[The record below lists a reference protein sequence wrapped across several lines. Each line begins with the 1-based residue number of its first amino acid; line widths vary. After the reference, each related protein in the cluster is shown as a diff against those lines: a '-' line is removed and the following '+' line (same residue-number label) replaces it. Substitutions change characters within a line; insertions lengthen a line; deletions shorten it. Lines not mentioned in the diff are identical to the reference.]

1 MPDED
6 VATIRAE
13 LLAAYETIQQQQRSL
28 EKIVLERLEPIA
40 VVGTGLRFPGGN
52 DTLDGFEE
60 FLRAGGSGIRPLPR
74 ERWDV
79 ADRDVEGLIG
89 TVAGG
94 FLDRVDEFDAQFF
107 NIPPKTAP
115 FVDPQQRLL
124 LETAWEAL
132 ENANIDPTALRHGNG
147 AVYVGA
153 SPLDFALGLGTLG
166 VDQLDGA
173 MATGSGAYSLSGR
186 LSYFLG
192 WRGPSLTADTA
203 CASSLTALH
212 LAVEG
217 LRRHESDIA
226 LCGAV
231 NALHDP
237 RSFIILSKGRMLSP
251 DGRCKAFDDAADGYA
266 RAEGCGVLVL
276 KRLSDAWQDGD
287 TVLAIVRGTAIGQ
300 DGESA
305 GLTAPNGVAQE
316 AVMRTALA
324 NSRLEPADIQYVEA
338 HGTGTPLG
346 DPIEM
351 SSIHGVFGG
360 TRSHDD
366 RLTVGSLKSN
376 IGHME
381 PAAGVGA
388 VMKVILQ
395 LRAGVFFPSLIDA
408 PSGRIPWHDYSVTV
422 PTEVR
427 PWDAPVRRA
436 TVNGFGVT
444 GAIGVAVL
452 EEAPQPPAP
461 EAPPRELPR
470 DTGHVFTLSAKSET
484 ALRRQIERY
493 REFVVAHP
501 DLDLADFCF
510 TANAGRAHFRHRVAG
525 EVRSHAELTAL
536 LDRAAAVPGVR
547 PRESF
552 RRTAFLFTG
561 SGSQHVGMG
570 EVLYE
575 RYPAFR
581 ARVDECDAL
590 FRPHLGRSIAELM
603 FGRAPDAGD
612 VIAETRFAHA
622 ALFTLEYSLA
632 ALWRSWRVEPAVL
645 IGHSVG
651 EVVAATVAGV
661 FSLADGVAFL
671 ATRARLIE
679 SVANAGGMAAVT
691 APVEEVA
698 PLLRRWPDLAVAAVN
713 APRQC
718 VVSGGADS
726 LAAAVEAL
734 RERGTAVKPLRV
746 SSAFHSPLV
755 AAASDELRE
764 FLAGVE
770 FHEPELTVVS
780 NATGA
785 PAAVDEITT
794 PEYWVR
800 HVNDTVHFAAGVAA
814 IAERGRHVM
823 LEIGPAGVL
832 TALARQC
839 VPEDDHRWLASLS
852 PRDTDART
860 IRETLAQLYVAGV
873 DVAWAAVHE
882 GRQRR
887 RVALPTYAFD
897 RRRYGLPRRSAEAFA
912 TGHPLLGSAVPTG
925 APAREFTSRIS
936 AARPAY
942 LGDHRVGGKPFL
954 PAAAHVEVLLA
965 LADELHG
972 DTGRP
977 VEDLRFHEAVFLDE
991 RPTGLRTRATPR
1003 ADGTWRVD
1011 VHSQDDSGERR
1022 CASAVLGAPD
1032 APALTDTGREL
1043 LRRLDE
1049 LGAPDQVLSA
1059 EDVRA
1064 AYLRA
1069 GLDYG
1074 PEFTRA
1080 REVRRHGA
1088 DLAVCE
1094 LSGEGL
1100 STAEHLPPPLVDGV
1114 THGLAAFA
1122 DDGENY
1128 VATGI
1133 RRVRV
1138 FKKPRARLLR
1148 AVLRF
1153 TRPERGPAF
1162 TLDAVLLE
1170 DGTPV
1175 LELSGMAFVRLSRA
1189 PSEPAAAT
1197 RDGNGGNG
1205 NGDGRTG
1212 NSTGRG
1218 TGNSTGTGTGNSTGT
1233 GTHEVA
1239 GAPVADVIRR
1249 TLADLL
1255 SMDEADGVDGDT
1267 TFLELGVDSLV
1278 VVDLKDRLQSRLGLT
1293 LPLSAVLE
1301 RPTVDQLATFLD
1313 RQLAGDPVGSRTGG
1327 DDDRG

>member
-60 FLRAGGSGIRPLPR
+60 FLRAGGSGIGPLPR

-79 ADRDVEGLIG
+79 ADQDVEGRIG

-107 NIPPKTAP
+107 NIPPKSAP
-115 FVDPQQRLL
+115 YVDPQQRLL

-166 VDQLDGA
+166 ADQLDGA
-173 MATGSGAYSLSGR
+173 MATGLGAYSLSGR

-251 DGRCKAFDDAADGYA
+251 DGRCKSFDDAADGYA

-351 SSIHGVFGG
+351 GSIHGVFGG
-360 TRSHDD
+360 SRSHDD

-388 VMKVILQ
+388 VIKVILQ
-395 LRAGVFFPSLIDA
+395 LRAGVFYPSLIDA

-422 PTEVR
+422 PTECR
-427 PWDAPVRRA
+427 PWEAPVRRA

-461 EAPPRELPR
+461 EVPPRDLPR
-470 DTGHVFTLSAKSET
+470 DAGHVFTLSAKSET

-493 REFVVAHP
+493 RRFVAEHP
-501 DLDLADFCF
+501 DLDLADLCH
-510 TANAGRAHFRHRVAG
+510 TANTGRAHFRHRVAG
-525 EVRSHAELTAL
+525 EVRTHAELTAL
-536 LDRAAAVPGVR
+536 LDREAANPGVR
-547 PRESF
+547 PRGSF
-552 RRTAFLFTG
+552 RRVAFLFTG

-575 RYPAFR
+575 RYPGFR

-590 FRPHLGRSIAELM
+590 FRPHLGRSITDLM
-603 FGRAPDAGD
+603 FGRAPDAAD

-622 ALFTLEYSLA
+622 ALFTLEYALA
-632 ALWRSWRVEPAVL
+632 GLWRSWRVEPAVL

-679 SVANAGGMAAVT
+679 SVAGAGGMAAVA
-691 APVEEVA
+691 APVDEVA
-698 PLLRRWPDLAVAAVN
+698 PLLERWPDLAVAAVN
-713 APRQC
+713 APDQC

-726 LAAAVEAL
+726 LAAVVEVL
-734 RERGTAVKPLRV
+734 RERGAVVKPLRV

-755 AAASDELRE
+755 AGVSDELRE
-764 FLAGVE
+764 FLEGVE
-770 FHEPELTVVS
+770 FHEPELTVIS
-780 NATGA
+780 NETGA
-785 PAAVDEITT
+785 PASADEITT
-794 PEYWVR
+794 PGYWVR
-800 HVNDTVHFAAGVAA
+800 HVNDTVRFAAGVAA

-823 LEIGPAGVL
+823 LEVGPAGVL

-852 PRDTDART
+852 PRDADART
-860 IRETLAQLYVAGV
+860 IRETLAHLYVAGV

-882 GRQRR
+882 GRQRQ

-897 RRRYGLPRRSAEAFA
+897 RRRYGLPRRAADLDA
-912 TGHPLLGSAVPTG
+912 AGHPLLGRAVPAE
-925 APAREFTSRIS
+925 APAREFASRIS
-936 AARPAY
+936 ARRPAY
-942 LGDHRVGGKPFL
+942 LADHRVGGKAFL

-972 DTGRP
+972 DAGRP
-977 VEDLRFHEAVFLDE
+977 IEDVRFHEAVFLTD
-991 RPTGLRTRATPR
+991 RPTGLRTRATPG
-1003 ADGTWRVD
+1003 ADGRWRVD
-1011 VHSQDDSGERR
+1011 VHSRHDGEPGERR

-1032 APALTDTGREL
+1032 VPALTDTGREL
-1043 LRRLDE
+1043 LRRLDD
-1049 LGAPDQVLSA
+1049 LGEPDQVLGA
-1059 EDVRA
+1059 DEVRA
-1064 AYLRA
+1064 AYARA

-1074 PEFTRA
+1074 PEFSRA
-1080 REVRRHGA
+1080 RAVRRHGA

-1100 STAEHLPPPLVDGV
+1100 STAEHLPPPLMDGV
-1114 THGLAAFA
+1114 THGLAAFV
-1122 DDGENY
+1122 DDGESY

-1133 RRVRV
+1133 ARVRV

-1148 AVLRF
+1148 SVLRI

-1189 PSEPAAAT
+1189 PSAPAAGPAAAG
-1197 RDGNGGNG
+1197 DAANGNG
-1205 NGDGRTG
+1205 NGANG
-1212 NSTGRG
+1212 NGQVPPT
-1218 TGNSTGTGTGNSTGT
+1218 
-1233 GTHEVA
+1233 
-1239 GAPVADVIRR
+1239 PVADVIRR

-1313 RQLAGDPVGSRTGG
+1313 HQLAGDPVGSRTGG